1 MADGLAVWLD
11 DLRVADI
18 YQERRR
24 LRLVYTEEAMHRYAL
39 GVPLL
44 SLSLPLTGQRY
55 PHGVVRAFL
64 DGLLPE
70 SWIARRMPFFW
81 QRLRRNRSR
90 VRFQRS

>member
-18 YQERRR
+18 NQERRR

-64 DGLLPE
+64 GDP
-70 SWIARRMPFFW
+70 R
-81 QRLRRNRSR
+81 
-90 VRFQRS
+90 